1 MGQLLV
7 RDVRP
12 LGGPARDLLVQG
24 GRITEVAERLRAPE
38 GATVVDGRGQ
48 LALPGLVDAH
58 AHLDKTLWGLPWR
71 PHTAGDGLAAL
82 IENEHRGRAELAR
95 SG

>member
-1 MGQLLV
+1 MSGTLLLTG
-7 RDVRP
+7 VRP
-12 LGGPARDLLVQG
+12 LGGPARDLLVVDG
-24 GRITEVAERLRAPE
+24 KITRVGERLEAPE

-48 LALPGLVDAH
+48 LAVPGLVDAH

-82 IENEHRGRAELAR
+82 
-95 SG
+95 